1 MTKLPYVFIHPM
13 LGSDDAW
20 AAFLAELPNGT
31 RNPELL
37 SQLANS
43 PQFDEFDQRL
53 PWFFPAESNCGSLQN
68 KGERAVIVFSADIS
82 PDNHEALTALESQLR
97 QASRKLALAASSSIK
112 LPASGTWDYLL
123 IDASHARSLPPY
135 NLLGMASRTVIGI
148 TGLHTQNDREWT
160 LANASSFSTG
170 EYLLARSAMPGKAD
184 MTKLKLLKLLSL
196 IEGDASTSDLEDIF
210 REESKLSYSL
220 LRLVNS
226 AAMSPRSPI
235 TSFGQAINLLGRRQL
250 QRWLQLLVYSDPNNG
265 QHPTPLLPKAAARG
279 RLIELL
285 CSRLPLDP
293 ALEHPEDMAFMIGTF
308 SLLDVLLNMPMS
320 EILNQLPLPELAQQ
334 ALGELEGPFGKLLS
348 AVCAVEKR
356 ELTVASEKLD
366 ALGISPEIYL
376 DTQLTAIS
384 WAAKIRPAN

>member
-1 MTKLPYVFIHPM
+1 MNNLPYVFIHPM
-13 LGSDDAW
+13 LGSDDGW
-20 AAFLAELPNGT
+20 AAFLAELPSGT
-31 RNPELL
+31 RSPELL
-37 SQLANS
+37 SQLAHS
-43 PQFDEFDQRL
+43 PQFEEFDQRL
-53 PWFFPAESNCGSLQN
+53 PWFFPVESNCGALQD
-68 KGERAVIVFSADIS
+68 KGERAVIVFSADIA
-82 PDNHEALTALESQLR
+82 PHQQEALTALESQLR
-97 QASRKLALAASSSIK
+97 QASRKLALAASPSIK
-112 LPASGTWDYLL
+112 LPATGTWDYLL

-135 NLLGMASRTVIGI
+135 NLLGMASRTIVGI
-148 TGLHTQNDREWT
+148 TGLHTQNDREWAQ
-160 LANASSFSTG
+160 ANACSFSTG
-170 EYLLARSAMPGKAD
+170 EYLLARSAAPGKAD

-285 CSRLPLDP
+285 SSHLPLDST
-293 ALEHPEDMAFMIGTF
+293 LEHPEDMAFMIGTF

-320 EILNQLPLPELAQQ
+320 DVLNQLPLPELARQ
-334 ALGELEGPFGKLLS
+334 ALGDHAGPFGELLS
-348 AVCAVEKR
+348 AVCASEKR
-356 ELTVASEKLD
+356 EPAVAAAKLE
-366 ALGISPEIYL
+366 ALGIAPETYL
-376 DTQLTAIS
+376 DAQLTAIS
-384 WAAKIRPAN
+384 WAAKIRPAT

>member
-1 MTKLPYVFIHPM
+1 MNNLPYVFIHPM
-13 LGSDDAW
+13 LGSDDGW

-31 RNPELL
+31 RSPELL
-37 SQLANS
+37 SQLAHAS
-43 PQFDEFDQRL
+43 QFDEFDRRL
-53 PWFFPAESNCGSLQN
+53 PWFFPAESNCGALQDQ
-68 KGERAVIVFSADIS
+68 GERAVVVFSADIS
-82 PDNHEALTALESQLR
+82 PDQQETLSALESQLR
-97 QASRKLALAASSSIK
+97 KASRKLAQAACPNIK

-135 NLLGMASRTVIGI
+135 NLLGMASRTMIGI
-148 TGLHTQNDREWT
+148 TGLQTQNDREWAQ
-160 LANASSFSTG
+160 ANACSFSTG
-170 EYLLARSAMPGKAD
+170 EYLLARSAAPGKAD
-184 MTKLKLLKLLSL
+184 MTKLKLLKLLGL

-285 CSRLPLDP
+285 SARLPLDP
-293 ALEHPEDMAFMIGTF
+293 GLENPEDMAFMIGTF

-320 EILNQLPLPELAQQ
+320 DILNQLPLPEPARQ
-334 ALGELEGPFGKLLS
+334 ALNDHTGPFGELLS
-348 AVCAVEKR
+348 AVCDGDKR
-356 ELTVASEKLD
+356 ELGSAAAKLE
-366 ALGISPEIYL
+366 ALDISPETYL
-376 DTQLTAIS
+376 DAQLTAIG